1 VFVRL
6 LKGAT
11 TRFAPGSQQH
21 RMSFAEYLRV
31 VEKRKKMKTKFV
43 LITLGIILAVTLSLS
58 NVAMCGF
65 LKRVFGSHYEIGVL
79 HIGPLKLPVSVAD
92 YGTKQEI
99 WIRFPEEVWSS
110 YRLSITAWAQTEN
123 DIRSLDKKIQET
135 LEKIRKSAPG
145 YSEEAAR
152 NSIEKKIKVVQDSE
166 IRHDILLQVYEKAKE
181 TGDIKSAIFPYKH
194 LAEKWK
200 ITQKQL
206 DFNVSVLEGDE
217 LVKRESE
224 DSIMITSQ
232 GIHYVEKEILN
243 H

>member
-1 VFVRL
+1 L
-6 LKGAT
+6 
-11 TRFAPGSQQH
+11 
-21 RMSFAEYLRV
+21 
-31 VEKRKKMKTKFV
+31 KTKFI
-43 LITLGIILAVTLSLS
+43 LIPLGIILAVTLSLS
-58 NVAMCGF
+58 NVAMSGF
-65 LKRVFGSHYEIGVL
+65 FKRVFGDHDEIGIL

-99 WIRFPEEVWSS
+99 WIRFPEEVRSS
-110 YRLSITAWAQTEN
+110 YRLSITAWDQTEE
-123 DIRSLDKKIQET
+123 DIRVLDRKIQEI
-135 LEKIRKSAPG
+135 LEKIRKSVPG

-152 NSIEKKIKVVQDSE
+152 KSVEKMKTVQNSE

-181 TGDIKSAIFPYKH
+181 TGDIKSAIFQYGH

-206 DFNVSVLEGDE
+206 DFNVSVLEGDN

-224 DSIMITSQ
+224 DRITITSQ
-232 GIHYVEKEILN
+232 GVHYVEKEILN

>member
-1 VFVRL
+1 
-6 LKGAT
+6 
-11 TRFAPGSQQH
+11 
-21 RMSFAEYLRV
+21 
-31 VEKRKKMKTKFV
+31 MKTKFI
-43 LITLGIILAVTLSLS
+43 LIPLGIILAITLSLS
-58 NVAMCGF
+58 NVAMSGF
-65 LKRVFGSHYEIGVL
+65 FKRVFGDHYEIGIL

-99 WIRFPEEVWSS
+99 WIRFPEEVWPS
-110 YRLSITAWAQTEN
+110 YRLSITAWDQTEE
-123 DIRSLDKKIQET
+123 DIRVLDRKIQEI

-152 NSIEKKIKVVQDSE
+152 KSVEKMKTVQNSE

-181 TGDIKSAIFPYKH
+181 TGDIKSAIFQYGH

-206 DFNVSVLEGDE
+206 DFNVSVLEGDN

-224 DSIMITSQ
+224 DRITITSQ
-232 GIHYVEKEILN
+232 GVHYVEKEILN

>member
-1 VFVRL
+1 
-6 LKGAT
+6 
-11 TRFAPGSQQH
+11 
-21 RMSFAEYLRV
+21 
-31 VEKRKKMKTKFV
+31 MKTKFI
-43 LITLGIILAVTLSLS
+43 LIPLGIILAVTLSLS
-58 NVAMCGF
+58 SVAMSGF
-65 LKRVFGSHYEIGVL
+65 FKRVFGDHDEIGIL

-99 WIRFPEEVWSS
+99 WIRFPEEVWPS
-110 YRLSITAWAQTEN
+110 YRLSITAWDQTEE
-123 DIRSLDKKIQET
+123 DIRVLDRKIQEI
-135 LEKIRKSAPG
+135 LEKIRKRAPG

-152 NSIEKKIKVVQDSE
+152 KSVEKMKTVQNSE

-181 TGDIKSAIFPYKH
+181 TGDIKSVIFQYRH

-206 DFNVSVLEGDE
+206 DFNVSVLEGDN

-224 DSIMITSQ
+224 DRITITSQ
-232 GIHYVEKEILN
+232 GVHYVEKEILN

>member
-1 VFVRL
+1 
-6 LKGAT
+6 
-11 TRFAPGSQQH
+11 
-21 RMSFAEYLRV
+21 
-31 VEKRKKMKTKFV
+31 MKTKFI
-43 LITLGIILAVTLSLS
+43 LIPLGIILAVTLSLS
-58 NVAMCGF
+58 NVAMSGF
-65 LKRVFGSHYEIGVL
+65 FKRVFGDHDEIGIL

-99 WIRFPEEVWSS
+99 WIRFPEEVRSS
-110 YRLSITAWAQTEN
+110 YRLSITAWDQTEE
-123 DIRSLDKKIQET
+123 DIRVLDRKIQEI
-135 LEKIRKSAPG
+135 LEKIRKSVPG

-152 NSIEKKIKVVQDSE
+152 KSVEKMKTVQNSE

-181 TGDIKSAIFPYKH
+181 TGDIKSAIFQYGH

-206 DFNVSVLEGDE
+206 DFNVSVLEGDN

-224 DSIMITSQ
+224 DRITITSQ
-232 GIHYVEKEILN
+232 GVHYVEKEILN

>member
-1 VFVRL
+1 L
-6 LKGAT
+6 
-11 TRFAPGSQQH
+11 
-21 RMSFAEYLRV
+21 
-31 VEKRKKMKTKFV
+31 KTKFI
-43 LITLGIILAVTLSLS
+43 LIPLGIILAVTLSLS
-58 NVAMCGF
+58 NDAMSGF
-65 LKRVFGSHYEIGVL
+65 FKRVFGDHHEIGIL

-110 YRLSITAWAQTEN
+110 YRLSITAWDQTEE
-123 DIRSLDKKIQET
+123 DIRVLDRKIQEI
-135 LEKIRKSAPG
+135 LEKIRKRAPG

-152 NSIEKKIKVVQDSE
+152 KSVEKMKTVQNSE

-181 TGDIKSAIFPYKH
+181 TGDIKSAIFQYGH

-206 DFNVSVLEGDE
+206 DFNVSVLEGDN

-224 DSIMITSQ
+224 DRITITSQ
-232 GIHYVEKEILN
+232 GVHYVEKEILN

>member
-1 VFVRL
+1 
-6 LKGAT
+6 
-11 TRFAPGSQQH
+11 
-21 RMSFAEYLRV
+21 
-31 VEKRKKMKTKFV
+31 MKTKFI
-43 LITLGIILAVTLSLS
+43 LIPLGIILAVTLSLS
-58 NVAMCGF
+58 NVAMSGF
-65 LKRVFGSHYEIGVL
+65 FKRVFGDHDEIGIL

-99 WIRFPEEVWSS
+99 WIRFPEEVWPS
-110 YRLSITAWAQTEN
+110 YRLSITAWDQTEE
-123 DIRSLDKKIQET
+123 DIRVLDRKIQEI
-135 LEKIRKSAPG
+135 LEKIRKRAPG

-152 NSIEKKIKVVQDSE
+152 KSVEKMKTVQNSE

-181 TGDIKSAIFPYKH
+181 TGDIKSVIFQYRH

-206 DFNVSVLEGDE
+206 DFNVSVLEGDN

-224 DSIMITSQ
+224 DRITITSQ
-232 GIHYVEKEILN
+232 GVHYVEKEILN

>member
-1 VFVRL
+1 L
-6 LKGAT
+6 
-11 TRFAPGSQQH
+11 
-21 RMSFAEYLRV
+21 
-31 VEKRKKMKTKFV
+31 KTKFI
-43 LITLGIILAVTLSLS
+43 LIPLGIILAVTLSLS
-58 NVAMCGF
+58 NVAMSGF
-65 LKRVFGSHYEIGVL
+65 FKRVFGDHYEIGIL

-99 WIRFPEEVWSS
+99 WIRFPEEVRSS
-110 YRLSITAWAQTEN
+110 YRLSIAAWDQTEE
-123 DIRSLDKKIQET
+123 DIRVLDRKIQEI
-135 LEKIRKSAPG
+135 LEKIRKSVPG

-152 NSIEKKIKVVQDSE
+152 KSVEKMKTVQNSE

-181 TGDIKSAIFPYKH
+181 TGDIKSAIFQYGH

-206 DFNVSVLEGDE
+206 DFNVSVLEGDN

-224 DSIMITSQ
+224 DRITITSQ
-232 GIHYVEKEILN
+232 GVHYVEKEILN

>member
-1 VFVRL
+1 
-6 LKGAT
+6 
-11 TRFAPGSQQH
+11 
-21 RMSFAEYLRV
+21 
-31 VEKRKKMKTKFV
+31 MKTKFV

-58 NVAMCGF
+58 NVAMSGF
-65 LKRVFGSHYEIGVL
+65 LKQVFGDHYEVGIL

-99 WIRFPEEVWSS
+99 WISFPREVWPS
-110 YRLSITAWAQTEN
+110 YRLSITDWDQTED
-123 DIRSLDKKIQET
+123 DIGVLDKRIQET
-135 LEKIRKSAPG
+135 LKKIRKSAPG
-145 YSEEAAR
+145 YGEETVR
-152 NSIEKKIKVVQDSE
+152 KSVEKVKTVQDLE

-181 TGDIKSAIFPYKH
+181 AGDIKSAIFQYSN

-200 ITQKQL
+200 ITQRQL
-206 DFNVSVLEGDE
+206 DFNVSVLEGDN

>member
-1 VFVRL
+1 
-6 LKGAT
+6 
-11 TRFAPGSQQH
+11 
-21 RMSFAEYLRV
+21 MS
-31 VEKRKKMKTKFV
+31 
-43 LITLGIILAVTLSLS
+43 
-58 NVAMCGF
+58 GF
-65 LKRVFGSHYEIGVL
+65 FKRVFGDHDEIGIL

-99 WIRFPEEVWSS
+99 WIRFPEEVRSS
-110 YRLSITAWAQTEN
+110 YRLSITAWDQTEE
-123 DIRSLDKKIQET
+123 DIRVLDRKIQEI
-135 LEKIRKSAPG
+135 LEKIRKSASG

-152 NSIEKKIKVVQDSE
+152 KSVEKMKTVQNSE

-181 TGDIKSAIFPYKH
+181 TGDIKSAIFQYGH

-206 DFNVSVLEGDE
+206 DFNVSVLEGDN

-224 DSIMITSQ
+224 DRITITSQ
-232 GIHYVEKEILN
+232 GVHYVEKEILN

>member
-1 VFVRL
+1 
-6 LKGAT
+6 
-11 TRFAPGSQQH
+11 
-21 RMSFAEYLRV
+21 
-31 VEKRKKMKTKFV
+31 MKTKFI
-43 LITLGIILAVTLSLS
+43 LIPLGIILAVTLSLS
-58 NVAMCGF
+58 NVAMSGF
-65 LKRVFGSHYEIGVL
+65 FKRVFGDHYEIGIL

-99 WIRFPEEVWSS
+99 WIRFPEEVRPS
-110 YRLSITAWAQTEN
+110 YRLSITAWDQTEE
-123 DIRSLDKKIQET
+123 DIRGLDRKIQEA

-152 NSIEKKIKVVQDSE
+152 KSVEKMKTVQNSE

-181 TGDIKSAIFPYKH
+181 TGDIKSAIFQCRH

-206 DFNVSVLEGDE
+206 DFNVSVLEGDN

-224 DSIMITSQ
+224 DRITITSQ
-232 GIHYVEKEILN
+232 GVHYVEKEILN

>member
-1 VFVRL
+1 
-6 LKGAT
+6 
-11 TRFAPGSQQH
+11 
-21 RMSFAEYLRV
+21 MS
-31 VEKRKKMKTKFV
+31 
-43 LITLGIILAVTLSLS
+43 
-58 NVAMCGF
+58 GF
-65 LKRVFGSHYEIGVL
+65 FKRVFGDHHEIGIL

-110 YRLSITAWAQTEN
+110 YRLSITAWDQTEE
-123 DIRSLDKKIQET
+123 DIRVLDRKIQEI

-152 NSIEKKIKVVQDSE
+152 KSVEKMKTVQNSE

-181 TGDIKSAIFPYKH
+181 TGDIKSAIFQYGH

-206 DFNVSVLEGDE
+206 DFNVSVLEGDN

-224 DSIMITSQ
+224 DRITITSQ
-232 GIHYVEKEILN
+232 GVHYVEKEILN